1 MASSLGKIGGVCV
14 CVRQGQVCVG
24 IGGDIPGGEV

>member
-24 IGGDIPGGEV
+24 GDIPGGEV